1 MSRKVAKGGRANC
14 SVQHTFGAAA
24 SCHAGKVTG
33 TLPASTLD
41 PFSEDFLLDPY
52 PGHEELR
59 EAGPAILLE
68 RYGVWA
74 MARHDEVHEAL
85 GDWETYRSGAGV
97 GLADFT
103 KETPW
108 RPPSLLLEADPP
120 AHDRARRAIAG
131 ALSPKRVRDLHDA
144 FAAEAEALVDRL
156 VRRERFDAIEDLAE
170 AYPSTAFSDA
180 VGIPAEGRDN
190 LMAYGTMVFNAFGP
204 RNEIFERSVR
214 RADEVRDWIAAMCL
228 RENLRDDGLGAAV
241 YEHAPDSGLRPEEA
255 ALLVRSLL
263 TAGIDTTVHGLG
275 NAMLCFATHPD
286 QWAALRADPG
296 RSRAAFEEV
305 LRFESPVQ
313 TFFRTTTREVEVDGV
328 RIPEREKV
336 LLFLAAAN
344 RDPRRWADPERF
356 DISRKAAGHVAFGS
370 GIHACVGRMVARL
383 EGELLLGALA
393 RRVTAIELDG
403 EPERM
408 LNNTLRGLA
417 RLPVRLRQ

>member
-1 MSRKVAKGGRANC
+1 MLVAM
-14 SVQHTFGAAA
+14 
-24 SCHAGKVTG
+24 TG

-41 PFSEDFLLDPY
+41 PFCEQFLIDPY
-52 PGHEELR
+52 PAHEELR
-59 EAGPAILLE
+59 EAGPAVLLE

-74 MARHDEVHEAL
+74 MARHDEVQGAL

-120 AHDRARRAIAG
+120 AHDRARKAIAA
-131 ALSPKRVRDLHDA
+131 ALSSKRVRDLHDA
-144 FAAEAEALVDRL
+144 FAQEAEALVDRL
-156 VRRERFDAIEDLAE
+156 VSRGRFDAMADFAQ
-170 AYPSTAFSDA
+170 AYPSKVFPDA
-180 VGIPAEGRDN
+180 VGVPDEGREN
-190 LMAYGTMVFNAFGP
+190 LLAYGTMVFNAFGP
-204 RNEIFERSVR
+204 RNEIFERSAS
-214 RADEVRDWIAAMCL
+214 RADEVREWIAATCR

-241 YEHAPDSGLRPEEA
+241 YEQAPASGLGPDEA

-263 TAGIDTTVHGLG
+263 SAGIDTTVHALG
-275 NAMLCFATHPD
+275 NAILCFATHPD
-286 QWAALRADPG
+286 QWAALHADPG

-328 RIPEREKV
+328 TVPEGEKV

-344 RDPRRWADPERF
+344 RDRRRWEDPERF
-356 DISRKAAGHVAFGS
+356 DISRKAAGHFAFGS

-393 RRVTAIELDG
+393 RCVSAIDLDG

-408 LNNTLRGLA
+408 LNNTLRGLT
-417 RLPVRLRQ
+417 RLPVRLRPG